1 MSKQEEGG
9 STLEEVLAELK
20 VEVEKLMVRR
30 WH

>member
-9 STLEEVLAELK
+9 STLEEVLAKLK

-30 WH
+30 